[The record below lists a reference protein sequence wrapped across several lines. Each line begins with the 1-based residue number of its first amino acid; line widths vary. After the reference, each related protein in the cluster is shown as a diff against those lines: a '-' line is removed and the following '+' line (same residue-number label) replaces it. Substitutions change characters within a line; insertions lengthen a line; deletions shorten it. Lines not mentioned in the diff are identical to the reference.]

1 MNSHK
6 QKVLLKIDQGRKE
19 FRSKLMF
26 QNVIIKYQE
35 RKWHGYNQGIFY
47 IPDWNENMVDIKQ
60 VMLDALN

>member
-1 MNSHK
+1 
-6 QKVLLKIDQGRKE
+6 
-19 FRSKLMF
+19 MF